1 MDRFLLTLATLAFAC
16 AVYALMRKG
25 WRSRQARQS
34 DLPPPPV
41 ADGDSEALFPA
52 VPGLFVG
59 TTSSSDW
66 LDRIAVHGLSHR
78 GKGQLLLCRD
88 GVHISRDG
96 FDDVFVPVGSLE
108 AVGVEEALAGKV
120 VSGGM
125 LVLTWRL
132 GPRSLASAFRADD
145 RTTHVPLRDA
155 IAALISLEAA

>member
-1 MDRFLLTLATLAFAC
+1 MDRFLLTLGTLAFAL

-25 WRSRQARQS
+25 WRSRQRRQV
-34 DLPPPPV
+34 DLPAPHV
-41 ADGDSEALFPA
+41 ASGDSEPLFPA

-59 TTSSSDW
+59 TTSSDDW

-78 GKGQLLLCRD
+78 ANGRLLVCGD
-88 GVHISRDG
+88 GVHVEREG
-96 FDDVFVPVGSLE
+96 LDDVFLPVHELLSAE
-108 AVGVEEALAGKV
+108 VEESLAGKV

-125 LVLTWRL
+125 LVLTWQL
-132 GPRSLASAFRADD
+132 GGRRLASAFRADD